1 MDKNRSIKKS
11 IITVGFEKTSMILFQ
26 FISSIILARLLEPSD
41 YGTVAML
48 AIFISLSTTI
58 VDSGFGGALVYFKD
72 VTKKD
77 YSTVFWINLLLSVSL
92 YILMFVFAD
101 PISIFYNTPILSDLI
116 KILGLTIVF
125 NSLGVVQF
133 TILYKNLEF
142 KKIAYV
148 SIITYILSA
157 VIAIIM
163 AYYGYGVWSLICQ
176 QVLSSVLKTCFL
188 FGLNR
193 FIPAPYFSYK
203 LLKKHW
209 NYGNGLFFSTILLT
223 VYDNMYVQLIGKY
236 CTIVEA
242 GLYNQA
248 KKLKDIPTNLFSQT
262 FSYSLFPI
270 FSKIEKDD
278 IFYIK
283 YKKVNNV
290 FAFVCVPIFLIIGLL
305 SKPIVIFLLGEKWLG
320 SSYILQWLSYGSI
333 FYIIEMVNRSALKA
347 KGLTNIIFKCDLIK
361 RLFGILLILILVI
374 YYNIVGVII
383 AYCINSFIGWC
394 VNSYIL
400 SKRITYSFFRQMLD
414 ILRYVLY
421 SIPPFIVA
429 IIFNEKVSSNI
440 YESLL
445 GVTIIFSIIYLCLT
459 AIFHDKSFCFILS
472 TIKNYFRKR

>member
-1 MDKNRSIKKS
+1 MGKNSSIKKS
-11 IITVGFEKTSMILFQ
+11 VLIVGLEKFSMIFFQ

-92 YILMFVFAD
+92 YMLMFVFAD
-101 PISIFYNTPILSDLI
+101 SISIFYNTPILSDLI

-125 NSLGVVQF
+125 NSLGIVQF

-193 FIPAPYFSYK
+193 FIPAPYFSFK

-209 NYGNGLFFSTILLT
+209 NYGNGLFFSTILRT
-223 VYDNMYVQLIGKY
+223 IYDNMYVQLIGKY

-262 FSYSLFPI
+262 FDYSLFPI
-270 FSKIEKDD
+270 FSKIKEEDVFD
-278 IFYIK
+278 IK
-283 YKKVNNV
+283 YKKINNV
-290 FAFVCVPIFLIIGLL
+290 FAFLCVPVFFIIGLL
-305 SKPIVIFLLGEKWLG
+305 SEPIVIFLLGEKWLG
-320 SSYILQWLSYGSI
+320 CSYILQWLSYGSI
-333 FYIIEMVNRSALKA
+333 FYVFETVNRSALKA
-347 KGLTNIIFKCDLIK
+347 KGLTNIVFKADLIK
-361 RLFGILLILILVI
+361 RLFGILLIFILVK
-374 YYNIVGVII
+374 YYNITGVII

-394 VNSYIL
+394 VNSIIL
-400 SKRITYSFFRQMLD
+400 TKHCKYDFRKQFYD
-414 ILRYVLY
+414 IMKYMVIAL
-421 SIPPFIVA
+421 IP
-429 IIFNEKVSSNI
+429 S
-440 YESLL
+440 
-445 GVTIIFSIIYLCLT
+445 TIIIYLNNTILLRPIYSLIT
-459 AIFHDKSFCFILS
+459 SLFIFSVIYLFECFI
-472 TIKNYFRKR
+472 IKDTSYIYIIKMLRTKFFKK